1 MPRRI
6 LAPALLLLG
15 SLALT
20 TACAGGETPSDSAPA
35 HDSSSGSS
43 SGSGGTDAGATQA
56 GLSRL
61 KGVSIVSDSST
72 DRTCPW
78 ATAYPDVPGADAM
91 TAAMKK
97 DVDARLETFR
107 TGSCQEG
114 LDSDE
119 GIELNVSFSF
129 LVTSGDVLGVRLTT
143 VDRSAA
149 ADGLATKSYW
159 YDGAARQYRPS
170 ARLIADGSRDDFVA
184 AVEKALGNREG
195 VTADTLASSLGDR
208 EYRDTYLDDMSFTS
222 GGGLKVDFDRDTVGV
237 AAAGRISVTLPEATV
252 TPFLSDFGARA
263 QRQTVDP
270 DGKLDLGA
278 TDTSTQTVS
287 AQPDPGTDSTDC
299 SEVKCIALTFDDGPA
314 VPYTGT
320 LLKYLAQ
327 YKARATFFVVG
338 QNVALHPEV
347 VRAETESGHEVGNHS
362 WNHPVLTNLS
372 SAQIRSQLER
382 TNAAIKAATGKE
394 PTLFRPPYGAID
406 GKVRAVTS
414 LSPAL
419 WTMDTEDWKYP
430 DAAKVAQSVISTAKP
445 NDVILIH
452 DIHPTSV
459 AAVPE
464 ILRTLTDRGYHFV
477 TVSHLRATL

>member
-20 TACAGGETPSDSAPA
+20 TACAGGSSPADSAPA
-35 HDSSSGSS
+35 HDSSSNSP
-43 SGSGGTDAGATQA
+43 SGSGGTDTTATQT

-72 DRTCPW
+72 DRSCPW

-114 LDSDE
+114 RDGGE
-119 GIELNVSFSF
+119 GTELNVSFSF
-129 LVTSGDVLGVRLTT
+129 LAASGDVLGVRLVT
-143 VDRSAA
+143 VDRSSAG
-149 ADGLATKSYW
+149 DGLATKSYW
-159 YDGAARQYRPS
+159 YDGTAKRYRTS
-170 ARLIADGSRDDFVA
+170 AGLIADGSRDAFVE
-184 AVEKALGNREG
+184 AVEKALEHREG

-237 AAAGRISVTLPEATV
+237 AAAGRVSVTLPKATV
-252 TPFLSDFGARA
+252 TPFLSDFGAHAR
-263 QRQTVDP
+263 RQTVHP

-278 TDTSTQTVS
+278 TNTPAQTVT
-287 AQPDPGTDSTDC
+287 AQPDQGKDSTDC
-299 SEVKCIALTFDDGPA
+299 SKLKCLALTFDDGPA

-338 QNVALHPEV
+338 QNVATHPEV
-347 VRAETESGHEVGNHS
+347 VRAEMESGHEVGNHS
-362 WNHPVLTNLS
+362 WNHPVLTNLT
-372 SAQIRSQLER
+372 SAQVRSQLER
-382 TNAAIKAATGKE
+382 TSAAIKAATGKE

-406 GKVRAVTS
+406 GTVRAVTP
-414 LSPAL
+414 LSPVL

-430 DAAKVAQSVISTAKP
+430 NAAKVAQSVISKAKR

-464 ILRTLTDRGYHFV
+464 ILRTLTAQGYHFV

>member
-1 MPRRI
+1 
-6 LAPALLLLG
+6 
-15 SLALT
+15 
-20 TACAGGETPSDSAPA
+20 
-35 HDSSSGSS
+35 
-43 SGSGGTDAGATQA
+43 
-56 GLSRL
+56 
-61 KGVSIVSDSST
+61 
-72 DRTCPW
+72 
-78 ATAYPDVPGADAM
+78 M
-91 TAAMKK
+91 T
-97 DVDARLETFR
+97 L
-107 TGSCQEG
+107 
-114 LDSDE
+114 
-119 GIELNVSFSF
+119 
-129 LVTSGDVLGVRLTT
+129 
-143 VDRSAA
+143 DRSSAG
-149 ADGLATKSYW
+149 DGLATKSYW
-159 YDGAARQYRPS
+159 YEGAAQQYRTS
-170 ARLIADGSRDDFVA
+170 AGLIADGSRDAFVA
-184 AVEKALGNREG
+184 AVEKALGHREG
-195 VTADTLASSLGDR
+195 VTADSLDSSLGDR

-222 GGGLKVDFDRDTVGV
+222 DGGLKVDFDRDTVGV
-237 AAAGRISVTLPEATV
+237 AAAGRISVTLPKATV
-252 TPFLSDFGARA
+252 TPFLSDFGGRA

-278 TDTSTQTVS
+278 TDTSTQTVT

-299 SEVKCIALTFDDGPA
+299 SEVSIALTFDDGPA

-347 VRAETESGHEVGNHS
+347 VRAEAQSGHEVGDHS

-372 SAQIRSQLER
+372 SAQVRSQLDR

-430 DAAKVAQSVISTAKP
+430 DAAKVAQSVISTAKR

-464 ILRTLTDRGYHFV
+464 ILRTLTAQGYHFV